1 MSVHVLYMCGILPL
15 VCAHLYCMYMYVWC
29 TVCTCMYGVLYVHVC
44 MVYCMYMYIWCA
56 DYMPVLVCLLIAS
69 TVMWYINMIMVISLK
84 ASSIFQ
90 VVYNW
95 ILGSAAVREVHTCML
110 THQTRPGHVAR
121 VPTRPGRV
129 AHVPTR
135 PGRVARV
142 PTRPDQAVWH
152 VCPPDQAVWHMCP
165 PDQAVWHVCP
175 PDQAVWHMCPRDQT
189 RPCGTCAHQTR
200 PCGTCAHQTRLC
212 GTCAHETRPGHAVQP
227 KTGGGSHEACRD
239 DTLICHSYTRTF

>member
-29 TVCTCMYGVLYVHVC
+29 TVCTCMYGLL
-44 MVYCMYMYIWCA
+44 
-56 DYMPVLVCLLIAS
+56 PVLVCLLIAS

-110 THQTRPGHVAR
+110 THQTRPGRVAR
-121 VPTRPGRV
+121 
-129 AHVPTR
+129 VPTR

-142 PTRPDQAVWH
+142 PTRLGCVAHVPTRPDQAMRH
-152 VCPPDQAVWHMCP
+152 VCWCL
-165 PDQAVWHVCP
+165 
-175 PDQAVWHMCPRDQT
+175 QT
-189 RPCGTCAHQTR
+189 YHRPNGSSWSSQ
-200 PCGTCAHQTRLC
+200 RL
-212 GTCAHETRPGHAVQP
+212 
-227 KTGGGSHEACRD
+227 GGG
-239 DTLICHSYTRTF
+239 LTRSMQR

>member
-29 TVCTCMYGVLYVHVC
+29 AVCTCMYGVLYVHVC
-44 MVYCMYMYIWCA
+44 MVYCMYMYVWCTVCTCMYGVLYVHVHMVYCM
-56 DYMPVLVCLLIAS
+56 YMYVWCTVCTCMYGVLPVLVCLLIAS

-110 THQTRPGHVAR
+110 THQTRPDRVAR
-121 VPTRPGRV
+121 
-129 AHVPTR
+129 VPTR

-142 PTRPDQAVWH
+142 PTRPDQAMRH
-152 VCPPDQAVWHMCP
+152 VCWCL
-165 PDQAVWHVCP
+165 
-175 PDQAVWHMCPRDQT
+175 QT
-189 RPCGTCAHQTR
+189 YHRPNGSSWSSQ
-200 PCGTCAHQTRLC
+200 RL
-212 GTCAHETRPGHAVQP
+212 R
-227 KTGGGSHEACRD
+227 GGSHEACRD
-239 DTLICHSYTRTF
+239 DTLIFHSYTRTF